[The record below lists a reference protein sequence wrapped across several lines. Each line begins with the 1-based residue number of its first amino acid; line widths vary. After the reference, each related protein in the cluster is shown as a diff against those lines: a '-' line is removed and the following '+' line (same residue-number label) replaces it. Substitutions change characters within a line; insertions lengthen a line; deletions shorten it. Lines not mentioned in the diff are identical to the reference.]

1 MAEEVLWEHI
11 RDKALGTKFLRQ
23 HIIGDYIVDFASPE
37 RHLIIEV
44 DGAYHAERQQM
55 GKDEDRTEELNKMGF
70 KVVRFTNEEIL
81 NNIELTV
88 KTIKAYI
95 DYE

>member
-1 MAEEVLWEHI
+1 ME
-11 RDKALGTKFLRQ
+11 
-23 HIIGDYIVDFASPE
+23 
-37 RHLIIEV
+37 
-44 DGAYHAERQQM
+44 
-55 GKDEDRTEELNKMGF
+55 KDEDRTEELNKMGF

-81 NNIELTV
+81 SDIESTV